1 MNISFFLKPKVEV
14 SYLTESCPVQK
25 AIDDMLHSGFTAIPV
40 VDAKGKYAGT
50 ITEGDFLRLV
60 LHYPK
65 ETLEQL
71 TDGQLF
77 EGFLRVELRV
87 HHRSVSID
95 ARMEDMVDLVT
106 AQNFVP
112 VVDGRGIFCGIV
124 TRRYVIT
131 YLCKQVQS

>member
-25 AIDDMLHSGFTAIPV
+25 AIDDMLHSGFTAISV

-71 TDGQLF
+71 TVGQ
-77 EGFLRVELRV
+77 VELRV

-124 TRRYVIT
+124 TRRDVIT
-131 YLCKQVQS
+131 YLCKQVQG

>member
-14 SYLTESCPVQK
+14 SYLTENCPVQK
-25 AIDDMLHSGFTAIPV
+25 AIDDMLRSGFTAIPV

-71 TDGQLF
+71 TVGQ
-77 EGFLRVELRV
+77 VELRV

-95 ARMEDMVDLVT
+95 ARI
-106 AQNFVP
+106 
-112 VVDGRGIFCGIV
+112 VDGRGIFCGIV
-124 TRRYVIT
+124 TRRDVIT
-131 YLCKQVQS
+131 YLCKQLGN

>member
-25 AIDDMLHSGFTAIPV
+25 AIDDMLRSGFTAIPV

-65 ETLEQL
+65 ETLEQA
-71 TDGQLF
+71 D
-77 EGFLRVELRV
+77 R
-87 HHRSVSID
+87 RS
-95 ARMEDMVDLVT
+95 
-106 AQNFVP
+106 
-112 VVDGRGIFCGIV
+112 G
-124 TRRYVIT
+124 
-131 YLCKQVQS
+131 